1 MYQKKS
7 DKNLREDISKYVT
20 ELFKENLPAGTVY
33 HDLSH
38 TLDTVKACKDIGKGS
53 GLSEEDLEIL
63 YIAAWFHDT
72 GYVYQADGHEEK
84 SSNIASEFLN
94 SKKYPKEKINKVIGC
109 IMATK
114 MSSHPNNLVDSIICD
129 ADLISLGR
137 ADYFE
142 KNNLLKSEVEQR
154 ENKAISELR
163 WLKRSLNFLLSHKYY
178 SEYARQNYGE
188 QLNANIQTL
197 KAKIAELH

>member
-7 DKNLREDISKYVT
+7 DKNLRENISKYVT
-20 ELFKENLPAGTVY
+20 EFFKENLPAWAVY

-38 TLDTVKACKDIGKGS
+38 TLDTVKACKDIGRGS

-114 MSSHPNNLVDSIICD
+114 ISSHPNNLVDSIICD

-142 KNNLLKSEVEQR
+142 KNNLLKSEIEQR

-178 SEYARQNYGE
+178 SEYARKNYGE